1 MLLVYL
7 RLLVYIDDCIYAGF
21 EATSF
26 EFCVDCA
33 GGCFRLL
40 VGEIWFVC
48 LTCGCG
54 WCMFALHACLLRLI
68 VLFNLFY
75 ILCCRWLVVGFS

>member
-7 RLLVYIDDCIYAGF
+7 RLLVYIDDCSYDGF
-21 EATSF
+21 EVTSF

-40 VGEIWFVC
+40 VGGIWFVC
-48 LTCGCG
+48 LTCG
-54 WCMFALHACLLRLI
+54 
-68 VLFNLFY
+68 
-75 ILCCRWLVVGFS
+75 VVGVCLHYMLACYG